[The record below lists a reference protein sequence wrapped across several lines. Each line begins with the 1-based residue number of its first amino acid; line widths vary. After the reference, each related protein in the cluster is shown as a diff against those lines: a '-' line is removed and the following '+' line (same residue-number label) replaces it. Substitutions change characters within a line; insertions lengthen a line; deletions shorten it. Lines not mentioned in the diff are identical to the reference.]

1 MVYFFNPWAFKIIQ
15 NLFTDCV
22 YQFNYSHAKPHP
34 ITLGGVP
41 HDFTIFVLFLSEPM
55 CWWPSTRFQKLSI
68 PILTIAWYITLC
80 SRITGPTSDWSASGS
95 EQNDESPKHRQNA
108 LGGGR
113 RRRCQLE
120 GCPNFSQGST
130 RHWSLC
136 KSHGGGKRCQH
147 NGCLKS
153 AQGITWH
160 CIAHGGGTRCQHE
173 GWCPTSARGSTGHC
187 AAHGGR

>member
-1 MVYFFNPWAFKIIQ
+1 MVYFFNPWALKIYKTCSPVLCVPIQ
-15 NLFTDCV
+15 LQSCETA
-22 YQFNYSHAKPHP
+22 SHYAWRGPR
-34 ITLGGVP
+34 
-41 HDFTIFVLFLSEPM
+41 DFTIFVLFLSEPM

-120 GCPNFSQGST
+120 GCPKSAQGST

-136 KSHGGGKRCQH
+136 KAHGGGKRCQH